1 MRFSTRAIHSGD
13 ERSDPFGAVVVPIY
27 QVSTYRQTDPGRA
40 QYVYSRTGNPTR
52 AALERCLAALE
63 EGKHGLAFSSGMG
76 AITTLLLSVF
86 KRGDHIIAVEDLYGG
101 TRRLFD
107 QVMRN
112 FDLRFTYVSGTATEE
127 FDAALENET
136 KAIWIETPTNPLLR
150 VVDIEG
156 VARIAHAHGALLIV
170 DSTFTSPCLQ
180 QPLRLGADIVV
191 HSTTK
196 FLGGHSDLIG
206 GAVILSDERLHEK
219 VRFAQNAA
227 GIIPGPLDCWLVL
240 RGIKTLALRMERH
253 CSNAQKIA
261 EFLSQHPKVAEVIY
275 PGLPSHPQHHLARK
289 QMAGY
294 GGMVTIHLNGDLERC
309 RTFLKHLEVFTVAES
324 LGGVES
330 LADHPSSMT
339 HASVPK
345 EERERIGITDSL
357 IRLSVGIEDIED
369 LISDL
374 SGALER
380 I

>member
-1 MRFSTRAIHSGD
+1 MRFSTKAIHAGD
-13 ERSDPFGAVVVPIY
+13 ERGDPVGAVVVPIY
-27 QVSTYRQTDPGRA
+27 QVSTYRQTDPGRS

-76 AITTLLLSVF
+76 AITTLLLSLF
-86 KRGDHIIAVEDLYGG
+86 KKGDHIIAVEDLYGG

-112 FDLRFTYVSGTATEE
+112 FELSFSYVSGTATEE
-127 FDAALENET
+127 FEVAFKDDT
-136 KAIWIETPTNPLLR
+136 KAVWIETPTNPLLR

-156 VARIAHAHGALLIV
+156 VARIAHDHGALLIV
-170 DSTFTSPCLQ
+170 DSTFTSPYLQ
-180 QPLRLGADIVV
+180 QPLKLGADIVV

-196 FLGGHSDLIG
+196 FLGGHSDLVG
-206 GAVILSDERLHEK
+206 GAVILSDETLHEK

-227 GIIPGPLDCWLVL
+227 GAVPGPLDCWLVL
-240 RGIKTLALRMERH
+240 RGIKTLPLRMERH

-261 EFLSQHPKVAEVIY
+261 EFLSQHRKIAKVIY
-275 PGLPSHPQHHLARK
+275 PGLPSHPQHDLARR
-289 QMAGY
+289 QMASY
-294 GGMVTIHLNGDLERC
+294 GGMVTIHLKGDFEHC
-309 RTFLKHLEVFTVAES
+309 RRFLKHLEVFTVAES

-339 HASVPK
+339 HASIPK

-374 SGALER
+374 SGALEQ